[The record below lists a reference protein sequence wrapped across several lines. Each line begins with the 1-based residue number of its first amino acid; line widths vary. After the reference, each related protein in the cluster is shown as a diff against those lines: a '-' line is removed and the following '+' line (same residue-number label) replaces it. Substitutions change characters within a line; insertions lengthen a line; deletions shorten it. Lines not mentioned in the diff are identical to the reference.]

1 MKRYVLHAHM
11 TMTMM
16 RPPQRKWCWC
26 GSSAIAGPCTRA
38 TYAGTRALGGRSLA
52 SRRWSARWALRSRA
66 GILIGSQVG
75 PDPGRTHVLCQGL
88 RVTLCQTTQRVAWS
102 GRPCSREMRQLGRD
116 RSIDRSS
123 APRPHAGVGIGA
135 ERPSDLSIDRS
146 RAATR
151 GRQHRR
157 RPRDRSID
165 PSFDRSID
173 VVRSRL
179 RADVSIDADRPSDR
193 SV

>member
-52 SRRWSARWALRSRA
+52 SRRWSARWALRSRRA

-75 PDPGRTHVLCQGL
+75 PDPGRTHVLCHGL
-88 RVTLCQTTQRVAWS
+88 DGTSHRPALRFARQRNVSHGPDDRAAVRCDNLATIDRLIDLARRGYTQAS
-102 GRPCSREMRQLGRD
+102 ALAPTAQAIYQ
-116 RSIDRSS
+116 SIDR
-123 APRPHAGVGIGA
+123 ARPRADVGIGA
-135 ERPSDLSIDRS
+135 N
-146 RAATR
+146 RAT
-151 GRQHRR
+151 
-157 RPRDRSID
+157 D
-165 PSFDRSID
+165 
-173 VVRSRL
+173 
-179 RADVSIDADRPSDR
+179 
-193 SV
+193 